1 MKINFILNSKSY
13 MVAYGYYN
21 IHGLWSI
28 LQYLQNI
35 NVNVIVHELKACI
48 TQYTISEEQMKY
60 VYEIEK
66 LVMCSGCFGCGV

>member
-28 LQYLQNI
+28 VENI

-48 TQYTISEEQMKY
+48 AAHSIPYKVKSE
-60 VYEIEK
+60 
-66 LVMCSGCFGCGV
+66 